1 MNQAVADK
9 PAITYTAVESSQ
21 LTAIGYDSSTQ
32 TLGIKFKGPNPV
44 AYHYA
49 GVTAEVFAEM
59 KASPSLGTF
68 FGKRI
73 RNVYPFEKQPA
84 EPSGIVF
91 GLLPVQEPKYTTS
104 SKTGRLVNRDTGKPI
119 PDDEPVMVFR
129 AQDKRAVP
137 ALWGY
142 FDSCTDLA
150 HRDVIRAR
158 ISDFEKFAKEHLD
171 RMKEPDT
178 TLLPVHSPA

>member
-1 MNQAVADK
+1 MNTATTTK
-9 PAITYTAVESSQ
+9 PVITYTPVESSQ
-21 LTAIGYDSSTQ
+21 LAAIGYCAATE

-49 GVTAEVFAEM
+49 GVSPEVFTEM
-59 KASPSLGTF
+59 QGASSLGTF

-84 EPSGIVF
+84 EPGGVVF
-91 GLLPVQEPKYTTS
+91 GLLPVQEPKYTTAT
-104 SKTGRLVNRDTGKPI
+104 KTGRITNRDTGKPI
-119 PDDEPVMVFR
+119 PDDEPVMIFR

-142 FDSCTDLA
+142 YDSCTDLA
-150 HRDVIRAR
+150 HREVIKAR
-158 ISDFEKFAKEHLD
+158 ITDFERFAAANPD
-171 RMKEPDT
+171 RMKEPDSK
-178 TLLPVHSPA
+178 LLPVAA